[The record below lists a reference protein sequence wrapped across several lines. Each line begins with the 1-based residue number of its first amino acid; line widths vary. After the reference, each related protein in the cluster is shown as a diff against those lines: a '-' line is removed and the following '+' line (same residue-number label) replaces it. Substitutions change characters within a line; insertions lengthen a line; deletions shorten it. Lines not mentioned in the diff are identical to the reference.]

1 MIKQIKRIY
10 TETRVRR
17 SLIIILMMISISGI
31 FMLLSSN
38 LVGVITESIISDV
51 SNKIILLLILFLFI
65 EFSIVFLNYFKDRLQ
80 SKTVE
85 TMRARLKQ
93 LTLLSLIESKYEFSL
108 KQEQG
113 DVLARLNS
121 DISSVI
127 VAVSMSV
134 DLLKSFILM
143 TILSLGIFL
152 IDFRLLILFFIPIIL
167 MIFMQL
173 LVSKYS
179 SKFILPWK
187 MAMGKT
193 NALAQDIIN
202 NRSTIKI
209 FRQYNLVASW
219 LNDALVDSRD
229 KGIKGVLS
237 LYSIQLP
244 LFLLTILP
252 MVNILI
258 GGTYLVFKDH
268 ITVANFMSAFL
279 ISTLVLDQIQALVN
293 SAQNIPQLMS
303 SSERIFPILDASKEE
318 FKDGIGDS
326 ETLIDI
332 DNISFAYNENKIID
346 GLSMTIAKG
355 ELISLVGESGSGK
368 TTLFNLI
375 SGLYE
380 VNSGDIKVKGL
391 SIFDWNKKTYRK
403 LFSNVSQNTYL
414 FNMSVRDN
422 LLYIKPS
429 ACDEE
434 LNEVLKSVSLDIS
447 LDKVVGESGSLLS
460 GGERQR
466 LSIARALL
474 NNGEIMLFDEATSA
488 LDGKS
493 EAIINELLNERNNM
507 QTRIIIAH
515 RLESLRASDRIYYL
529 DKGKILESGSHDEL
543 MSLKGKYYSLIEN
556 KEGVIENE

>member
-258 GGTYLVFKDH
+258 GGTYLVFKDY

>member
-229 KGIKGVLS
+229 KGVKGVLS

-258 GGTYLVFKDH
+258 GGTYLVFKDY

>member
-229 KGIKGVLS
+229 KGVKGVLS

-258 GGTYLVFKDH
+258 GGTYLVFKDY

-279 ISTLVLDQIQALVN
+279 ISAFVLDQIQALVN

-318 FKDGIGDS
+318 FKDGIGES